1 MAKKYRPDNPKT
13 KQLEEEFNDYGY
25 NIKGVRRS
33 HKKKVTKFKKQT
45 YQEDFYD
52 TWYHDH
58 VDQTPTSSQT
68 VHYFT

>member
-13 KQLEEEFNDYGY
+13 KLAEEEMHDYGY

-45 YQEDFYD
+45 YQEDYYD
-52 TWYHDH
+52 
-58 VDQTPTSSQT
+58 S
-68 VHYFT
+68 